1 MNGGTEVVVSAVR
14 SLARDVLAIELSHRG
29 GAALPGAAPGAH
41 IDLALPNGLTRQYSL
56 VNAQGAE
63 RQPNYLVAVGRDAH
77 SRGGSSWIHDQ
88 LRTGQALRVS
98 APRNLFAMDP
108 AHRRVLLVA
117 GGIGVTPI
125 VAMARHCAAQGL
137 DWELLACA
145 RSASRLAYLDE
156 LKALAGAR
164 LRTHFDDEQGGPIDP
179 APLLAEARWDGL
191 YACGPAPMLDALA
204 RASVHW
210 PAGSVRMERF
220 KASEA
225 EDGGERRGFGLRLSR
240 SGLQTTVAPHES
252 VLDALERLGVEHPF
266 ACREGLCGTCEAPLL
281 EGEALHLDGVLS
293 PEERAAQRRMLVCV
307 SRCAGDRLVL
317 DI

>member
-1 MNGGTEVVVSAVR
+1 MNGGIEVVVSAVR
-14 SLARDVLAIELSHRG
+14 AVARDVLTVELSPR
-29 GAALPGAAPGAH
+29 GAASLPGAAPGAH
-41 IDLALPNGLTRQYSL
+41 IDLALPNGLVRQYSL
-56 VNAQGAE
+56 VNAEGAAQQARYE
-63 RQPNYLVAVGRDAH
+63 VAVGRDAH
-77 SRGGSSWIHDQ
+77 SRGGSEWIHAQ
-88 LRTGQALRVS
+88 LRQGQALRVS

-125 VAMARHCAAQGL
+125 LSMARHCAAQGL

-164 LRTHFDDEQGGPIDP
+164 LRTHFDDQHGGPIDL
-179 APLLAEARWDGL
+179 APLLAQPRWDAV

-204 RASVHW
+204 QVSAHW

-220 KASEA
+220 QATAADDASE
-225 EDGGERRGFGLRLSR
+225 RKSFGLQLAR
-240 SGLQTTVAPHES
+240 SGLETTVAAHES
-252 VLDALERLGVEHPF
+252 VLDALERLGVDHPF
-266 ACREGLCGTCEAPLL
+266 ACREGLCGSCEAPILQ
-281 EGEALHLDGVLS
+281 GQAQHLDNVLS
-293 PEERAAQRRMLVCV
+293 PEERAAQQRMLVCV

-317 DI
+317 DL